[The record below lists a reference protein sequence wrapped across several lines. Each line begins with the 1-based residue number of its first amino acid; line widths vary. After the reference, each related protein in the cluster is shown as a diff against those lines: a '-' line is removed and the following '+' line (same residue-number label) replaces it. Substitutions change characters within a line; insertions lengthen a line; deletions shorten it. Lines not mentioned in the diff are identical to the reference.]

1 MSLHCH
7 HSLLSAIIDDVDDCG
22 DDDYH
27 DDDDDDDDDNDDDDD
42 HELDTRVQRH
52 TYILL
57 TNTTPFLHS
66 NALIALFADIFTQS
80 KSIESSR

>member
-27 DDDDDDDDDNDDDDD
+27 DDDDDNDDDD
-42 HELDTRVQRH
+42 HELDTCVQRH
-52 TYILL
+52 IYILL